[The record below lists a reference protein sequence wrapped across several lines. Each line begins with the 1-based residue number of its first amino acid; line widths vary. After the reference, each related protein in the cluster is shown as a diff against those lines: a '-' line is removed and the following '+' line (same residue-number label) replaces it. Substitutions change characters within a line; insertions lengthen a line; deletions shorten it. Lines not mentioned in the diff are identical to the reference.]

1 MECKDCKWIELS
13 KFVFPDGSNSIICNK
28 YRKHIGFTDK
38 NGEITETKFV
48 DECKLRTKEIGSI
61 VGKFADENR
70 QAIIVTVSSGW
81 ALKVN
86 EHGQESIIYLSKY
99 KSKVIDRMNMF
110 IAKKSWIQGIGYQGS
125 IDRWVCRISK
135 GQKKCEYIG
144 SFKTFADAK
153 KALREAT
160 MNF

>member
-1 MECKDCKWIELS
+1 MECKECKWIELS

-28 YRKHIGFTDK
+28 YRKHLGFTDK

-48 DECKLRTKEIGSI
+48 DECKLRAKEIGSI

-110 IAKKSWIQGIGYQGS
+110 IAKKSWIPGIGYQAS

-135 GQKKCEYIG
+135 GQKN
-144 SFKTFADAK
+144 SNT
-153 KALREAT
+153 
-160 MNF
+160 